1 VVGADCRLADGARVG
16 PDAVLGP
23 GCHVLAAAAVE
34 GAVLWE
40 RVEVGEGAALRDCI
54 VGAGVR
60 VGAGAQIGPGA
71 VVEGG
76 AVVPEG
82 ARLP

>member
-1 VVGADCRLADGARVG
+1 
-16 PDAVLGP
+16 VLGP
-23 GCHVLAAAAVE
+23 DCEIHPSAAVE

-60 VGAGAQIGPGA
+60 VGAGARIGPGA
-71 VVEGG
+71 VLEGG
-76 AVVPEG
+76 TVVPAG
-82 ARLP
+82 ASLP